1 EFGYQEAF
9 KFISKL
15 NLTGNIS
22 EKMNSLNDNF
32 LDIIKN
38 NTNSLTEDEIYD
50 IENKLNYTFTNK
62 GIIEKVIFHPSYER
76 NHFGSQYFQALELL
90 GDCSLDLIV
99 TVYIFYKYPSFQ
111 PNKLHCVRKGMVNNF
126 SLARVLK
133 YLNLFPNIKTSVQ
146 ENKLEEIKEILNSD
160 GLKVNKMFADI
171 FEAFCGAI
179 LVDCDFNINKFESFV
194 KNILHILE
202 ECADFTR

>member
-1 EFGYQEAF
+1 
-9 KFISKL
+9 
-15 NLTGNIS
+15 
-22 EKMNSLNDNF
+22 
-32 LDIIKN
+32 
-38 NTNSLTEDEIYD
+38 
-50 IENKLNYTFTNK
+50 
-62 GIIEKVIFHPSYER
+62 
-76 NHFGSQYFQALELL
+76 
-90 GDCSLDLIV
+90 
-99 TVYIFYKYPSFQ
+99 
-111 PNKLHCVRKGMVNNF
+111 MVNNF

-179 LVDCDFNINKFESFV
+179 LVDCDFNIYKFESFV